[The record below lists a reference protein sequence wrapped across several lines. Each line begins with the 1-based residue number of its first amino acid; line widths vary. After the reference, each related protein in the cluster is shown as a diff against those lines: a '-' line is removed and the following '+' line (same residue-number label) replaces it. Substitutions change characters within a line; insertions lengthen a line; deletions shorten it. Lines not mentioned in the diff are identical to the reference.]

1 MNSNFPLLNS
11 LHSNI
16 SMHILHTVH
25 QIFLKV
31 LMENL
36 FNDLGLLSLVIISF
50 IPVTLMCDSGEI
62 L

>member
-1 MNSNFPLLNS
+1 
-11 LHSNI
+11 
-16 SMHILHTVH
+16 MHIIHTVH

-31 LMENL
+31 VMENL
-36 FNDLGLLSLVIISF
+36 FNDLALLSLVVISF